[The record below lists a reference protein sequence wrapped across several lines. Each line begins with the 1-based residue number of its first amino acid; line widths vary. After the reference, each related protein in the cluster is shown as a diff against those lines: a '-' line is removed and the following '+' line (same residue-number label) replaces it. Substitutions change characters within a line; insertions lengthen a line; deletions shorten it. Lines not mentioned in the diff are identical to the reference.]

1 MSKPFAALVLT
12 SLLLVGCGS
21 TAHLPTATY
30 TEPAKSSS
38 AILYVYRGHSMPTKA
53 NVDIQIDG
61 TGVGF
66 VAPGS
71 FTWVPVQPGKRLIG
85 VGYPSFPSMRP
96 ELEMEFAPGQRYLVE
111 YDSKV
116 GREVTWFGTREAPM
130 PGVKWDDQGGYTRIR
145 FLPIRGLSHVVDRY
159 RYVSNQP

>member
-1 MSKPFAALVLT
+1 MSKPFAALVLA
-12 SLLLVGCGS
+12 SLLLAGCGS

-71 FTWVPVQPGKRLIG
+71 FTWVTVQPGKRLIG

-116 GREVTWFGTREAPM
+116 GREISWFGTREAPM
-130 PGVKWDDQGGYTRIR
+130 PGVRWDGQGGYTRIR
-145 FLPIRGLSHVVDRY
+145 FLPISGLSQVVDRY